1 MLKNNI
7 CKFIPES
14 IISEREISNFIYEKN
29 PCAMAAERTLE
40 TNRLC
45 LITREHITFSY
56 NGRSVRGSTG
66 DIIFLFESEV
76 CCATP
81 DAGAEYMYISFKG
94 TRYDDLLRRFSI
106 THERRHFSGFD
117 GLIPLWTESLTRAI
131 DSNIDLVAESMLLY
145 TFGRFSGET
154 SESSDIINKIIDFT
168 EKHFASTELSLNT
181 LSEEF
186 NYNSKYV
193 SHIFKKRMGMG
204 YTEYLRMIRLK
215 NAIALFDHGLDSIK
229 NVALLSGF
237 SDPLYFSS
245 VFKAEVGKSPKE
257 YIASRRCAEPI

>member
-56 NGRSVRGSTG
+56 NGRSVRGSAG

-94 TRYDDLLRRFSI
+94 TRYDDLLRRFSFEMYIFALSVFCAVARNYSAKRNALI
-106 THERRHFSGFD
+106 TAYFRPTGIYLDFSFKIAEIYAERELKS
-117 GLIPLWTESLTRAI
+117 
-131 DSNIDLVAESMLLY
+131 Y
-145 TFGRFSGET
+145 
-154 SESSDIINKIIDFT
+154 
-168 EKHFASTELSLNT
+168 STELVKFHEKLFAYKAD
-181 LSEEF
+181 SEISQADGMINLRIYPFVYKSE
-186 NYNSKYV
+186 YSDIKDKKKKT
-193 SHIFKKRMGMG
+193 FKR
-204 YTEYLRMIRLK
+204 E
-215 NAIALFDHGLDSIK
+215 
-229 NVALLSGF
+229 
-237 SDPLYFSS
+237 
-245 VFKAEVGKSPKE
+245 
-257 YIASRRCAEPI
+257 